1 MIQTVKCK
9 KKLKIFNFKTPKN
22 QNFEKSHSAFL
33 ALFFLI
39 FLFCKMIQT
48 VKRNFFFN
56 NFELEKTP
64 NKNSSKKV
72 TQIKGK
78 GTRNAINSKHPQQ
91 KWKNGPS
98 KEGGGVPIRQ

>member
-1 MIQTVKCK
+1 
-9 KKLKIFNFKTPKN
+9 
-22 QNFEKSHSAFL
+22 
-33 ALFFLI
+33 
-39 FLFCKMIQT
+39 MIQT

-64 NKNSSKKV
+64 KKILKKV

-98 KEGGGVPIRQ
+98 EEGGGVPNRQ